1 MTRHSGLAPSGV
13 DPVGELVGELVGDLG
28 ADPRH
33 ADRLREYYE
42 DSWFDYR
49 FLWLDPRTRAMHFGY
64 HDGGRRS
71 HADAL
76 LALNAVMADR
86 VDVRAGEQVLDAGC
100 GVGGTSFW
108 LTETLGADVV
118 GINLVADH
126 IERARRYT
134 AERALDPGP
143 RFEVA
148 DYTDTGLASSSFD
161 VVWATESACHA
172 PSKAPFAEEAA
183 RVLRPG
189 GRLVMAEYVLFPH
202 GVGHAAVKGW
212 EDGWEMTLATAD
224 EWTKVLRDAGFD
236 DVRIDDVAE
245 HVEPS
250 LRRLR
255 RLCALL
261 GPVAAVLHLFG
272 IRTAAQ
278 QRNIAGSNAMWRAT
292 REGCWFYA
300 IMSATKRAD

>member
-1 MTRHSGLAPSGV
+1 MDDAPGAELAAAARGT
-13 DPVGELVGELVGDLG
+13 
-28 ADPRH
+28 AH

-64 HDGGRRS
+64 HDERRRS

-76 LALNAVMADR
+76 LVLNSVMATHVGLR
-86 VDVRAGEQVLDAGC
+86 PGERVLDAGC

-108 LTETLGADVV
+108 LAETAAVDVV

-126 IERARRYT
+126 IDRARRYT
-134 AERALDPGP
+134 IERGLADGP
-143 RFEVA
+143 NFEVA
-148 DYTDTGLASSSFD
+148 DYCATGFDDKSFD

-172 PSKAPFAEEAA
+172 PDKRAFAAEAA

-189 GRLVMAEYVLFPH
+189 GRLVMAEYVL
-202 GVGHAAVKGW
+202 HADGPADPAIRDW
-212 EDGWEMTLATAD
+212 EAGWEMTLATAD
-224 EWTKVLRDAGFD
+224 HWSEVLAEAGLV
-236 DVRIDDVAE
+236 DVR
-245 HVEPS
+245 VEDITTQVLPS

-261 GPVAAVLHLFG
+261 GPVAAALHLVG
-272 IRTAAQ
+272 ARTAAQ
-278 QRNIAGSNAMWRAT
+278 QRNIAGSNAMWKAT
-292 REGCWFYA
+292 RDGCWFYA
-300 IMSATKRAD
+300 IMCATKPAD